1 MYPCHV
7 CGRLASAIGSHSWC
21 EAAYLAV
28 MHGKAVWISDKAR
41 LGNRRLVDGRPL
53 RWVFWEM
60 NNVVCEVKEVGVKM
74 RPQHLAWKEASPWQ
88 ENAIRAYEDC
98 RCV

>member
-7 CGRLASAIGSHSWC
+7 CGRLVAGLDYHSWC
-21 EAAYLAV
+21 EAAASAV
-28 MHGKAVWISDKAR
+28 RDGRAVWVADKAR
-41 LGNRRLVDGRPL
+41 LSGRKHANGKPL
-53 RWVFWEM
+53 RWGFWEM